1 MACRGFGCND
11 SASDRFAV
19 TQSSG
24 LRRAILA
31 SSSFLRNATD
41 RLSLSAMRYLT
52 IVTALLVAA
61 QTSQTTP
68 VVAPIPTF
76 KEVSGTGPMFSG
88 LQRLPMDEDLAHFK
102 YIVKEY
108 FISGTAQGQPYTT
121 RILVR
126 RPADARQFSGIVLAE
141 PMHPTGNSWMFHFL
155 HTYVMSQGHIS
166 LEIVTASVPLFTQAN
181 VERYKSLAIA
191 DAQANEI
198 LAQVGALMKSGGSH
212 GPLEGLPM
220 RKMILMGTSA
230 SATALTAYLPA
241 HMVYRADGMKPIFDG
256 FLPTSIGGNGPI
268 MKVDV
273 PLILMPT
280 MTEIVAEAATGN
292 RYRRPD
298 GDVPGDQFRI
308 YEVAGMAHNDSRI
321 NPVYDPDPCK
331 YPVSRFPQG
340 LGLSAGLERLIQWI
354 DKGKVPPHADYVVVD
369 NDLKNDGSVLTL
381 DANGNPKGGVRSTYV
396 DVPVN
401 RYIAPNEP
409 NPTPIPNPSPLT
421 AAASVQLFCNIAGYE
436 VPITRGQVQALYKS
450 KKEYQAK
457 VEQRANQLIKEGWLS
472 PAYKNLILADA
483 MKVNLWN

>member
-1 MACRGFGCND
+1 MK
-11 SASDRFAV
+11 
-19 TQSSG
+19 
-24 LRRAILA
+24 
-31 SSSFLRNATD
+31 
-41 RLSLSAMRYLT
+41 YLT
-52 IVTALLVAA
+52 IATALLLSMIFALMVAA
-61 QTSQTTP
+61 QSSQPVARGVVEIPLTP
-68 VVAPIPTF
+68 VMTPIPTF
-76 KEVSGTGPMFSG
+76 REVTGPGPMFAA
-88 LQRLPMDEDLAHFK
+88 LQRLPADEDLAHFN

-108 FISGTAQGQPYTT
+108 FVSGTAYGQPYTT

-126 RPADARQFSGIVLAE
+126 RPADAKKFSGIVVAE

-166 LEIVTASVPLFTQAN
+166 LEIVTGVIPGFAQAN
-181 VERYKSLAIA
+181 AERYKTLAIA
-191 DAQANEI
+191 NNQANEI
-198 LAQVGALMKSGGSH
+198 IAQVGALLKKGGSH

-230 SATALTAYLPA
+230 SAAAMTAYLPA
-241 HMVYRADGMKPIFDG
+241 HMIYRAEGKKPIFDG
-256 FLPTSIGGNGPI
+256 FLPTSQGGNGPI

-280 MTEIVAEAATGN
+280 MTEIVASAASGN

-298 GDVPGDQFRI
+298 GDAPGDQFRI
-308 YEVAGMAHNDSRI
+308 YEVAGMAHNDSRL

-331 YPVSRFPQG
+331 YPVSRFPEG
-340 LGLSAGLERLIQWI
+340 MGMSAGLERLIQWV

-369 NDLKNDGSVLTL
+369 NDLKNDGSVLAL

-421 AAASVQLFCNIAGYE
+421 AAASVQLFCSIAGYE
-436 VPITRGQVQALYKS
+436 VPLTRDEVHTLYKS
-450 KKEYQAK
+450 KKDYQSR

-472 PAYKNLILADA
+472 PAYKDLILADA
-483 MKVNLWN
+483 MKVNFW